1 MMEAARDMH
10 YTKEPAPAPVLR
22 YVAAALAFASEL
34 IHLWVVPGQLVAAML
49 PGAFFSLV
57 AACQGFLGA
66 SLLFGAGR
74 WTLRLGI
81 LLNASVVLVWT
92 LTRLVSVPE
101 IFEPLRLPVD
111 GLGAAATAA
120 EAVLLILLFKLR
132 RSLPSPD
139 RADRGRDRRPQAV
152 LGDLAGAEE
161 KRREGKEATHRGRGM
176 GGGDR
181 RK

>member
-1 MMEAARDMH
+1 MLGAARDTD
-10 YTKEPAPAPVLR
+10 YAKGTAPALR

-49 PGAFFSLV
+49 PGAFFLLL

-66 SLLFGAGR
+66 SLLFGAGK

-120 EAVLLILLFKLR
+120 EVALLVLLFKLR
-132 RSLPSPD
+132 RSLP
-139 RADRGRDRRPQAV
+139 RRGKDRR
-152 LGDLAGAEE
+152 
-161 KRREGKEATHRGRGM
+161 GK
-176 GGGDR
+176 
-181 RK
+181 